1 MFNAIVVVRLFGK
14 IRNPRL
20 RLFVVLVVLS
30 ASHID

>member
-14 IRNPRL
+14 TRNPRL
-20 RLFVVLVVLS
+20 RSFVALGLS

>member
-20 RLFVVLVVLS
+20 RLVLARVGFVCL
-30 ASHID
+30 AH